1 MRYFILFMLLCS
13 TSYGQTIQNVTVVD
27 NSTYTYQTTDSV
39 DVTDVQR
46 QIDLL
51 NRQNSM
57 LQARIDDNT
66 GKIAQLQAEI
76 DAGAQAGVANA
87 VQYASPALQQS
98 LNNKGVTP

>member
-13 TSYGQTIQNVTVVD
+13 TSYGQTIQNVTVD

-76 DAGAQAGVANA
+76 DAGAQAGVQAA